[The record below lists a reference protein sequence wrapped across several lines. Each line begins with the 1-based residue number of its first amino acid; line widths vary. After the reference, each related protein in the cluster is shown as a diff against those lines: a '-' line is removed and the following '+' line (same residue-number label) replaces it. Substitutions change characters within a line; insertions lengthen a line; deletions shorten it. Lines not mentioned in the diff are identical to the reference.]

1 MPKGLD
7 LKLVQAYTRSTDHFT
22 MLTQNLGADQ
32 LNEVGAWDAIASL
45 EKVKSTKFI
54 INLKDPTD
62 SGTTNGT

>member
-7 LKLVQAYTRSTDHFT
+7 LKLVQAYTKSPDHFT
-22 MLTQNLGADQ
+22 MLTQNPGTDQ
-32 LNEVGAWDAIASL
+32 LNEVGAEMLLQSL